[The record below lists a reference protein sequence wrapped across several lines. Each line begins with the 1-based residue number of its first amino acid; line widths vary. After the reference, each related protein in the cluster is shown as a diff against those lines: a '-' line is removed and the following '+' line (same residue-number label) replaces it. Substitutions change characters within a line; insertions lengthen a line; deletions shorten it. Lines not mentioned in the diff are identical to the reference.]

1 MHSTSR
7 LTNCLMVQAICRKV
21 IVTKRGTT
29 MTLLR
34 RSIHLTGQKELT
46 VTKEQ
51 VDAFLNWLDKPSGG
65 MSDAVRNLQSARSD
79 ALLASVVS
87 IPLHSNP
94 IEFSLVPWN
103 KSKTSSETYL
113 VASRMRVTWNGVI
126 PKLCLKSWMGFEAL
140 SMTAR

>member
-1 MHSTSR
+1 
-7 LTNCLMVQAICRKV
+7 
-21 IVTKRGTT
+21 

-79 ALLASVVS
+79 AL
-87 IPLHSNP
+87 
-94 IEFSLVPWN
+94 E
-103 KSKTSSETYL
+103 
-113 VASRMRVTWNGVI
+113 
-126 PKLCLKSWMGFEAL
+126 
-140 SMTAR
+140 